1 MGRACKYAKNN
12 NNNNIYTLSLIH
24 QLPFVWMSQ
33 THGEIIYFY
42 PPPASVRF
50 DLLRWWKASLVFS
63 QILGGFADT
72 AVSRLRWHFP
82 CSNRPE
88 KLHSAAPIY
97 LFLVL
102 GPPSPTPL
110 PPPLPHTHTNWWY
123 NLNVIHA
130 SPLPCVLIERHKFT
144 PPPPVSRGG
153 RSNLV
158 QTCGSRQ
165 VERRVGTRWR
175 GKENYCT
182 PSQNDSWALW
192 ASQIDYARHGIVYF
206 FFFF

>member
-72 AVSRLRWHFP
+72 VVSRLRWHFP

-110 PPPLPHTHTNWWY
+110 PPPLPHTHTQIDDIT
-123 NLNVIHA
+123 LMLFMHPLSPA
-130 SPLPCVLIERHKFT
+130 SWLKGT
-144 PPPPVSRGG
+144 SSPPPP
-153 RSNLV
+153 
-158 QTCGSRQ
+158 
-165 VERRVGTRWR
+165 
-175 GKENYCT
+175 
-182 PSQNDSWALW
+182 PSSLQGW
-192 ASQIDYARHGIVYF
+192 SQ
-206 FFFF
+206 